1 MVVFVCYP
9 CGSIIIPL
17 SGWLA
22 DAKFGNYK
30 VFIVGAVLLFISAV
44 MNCLFMILEELVLE
58 RDNVLKWVHLCS
70 VSLLSVVGGCA
81 CMATALPLGLDQM
94 PGASSANITSYI
106 AWFVCSF
113 FISSLLME
121 VLSLLKRYCLDE
133 HIKSSFSLVLALFYS
148 LCIGLTLISNF
159 DFLCRTTHGIILY
172 CWYKC
177 WVGSETQ
184 CWFST
189 SMVSSHLILS
199 ENCNMFH
206 WISPVLCC
214 GSLVQDES
222 ER

>member
-1 MVVFVCYP
+1 MKCKYRARWFSSKGAFLVLLWTLLTFSSFIFMLHTVVSIFYLQDDSFNQTEWLFSFV
-9 CGSIIIPL
+9 IIVGLSSFPL

-58 RDNVLKWVHLCS
+58 RDNALKWVHLCS
-70 VSLLSVVGGCA
+70 VSLLSVVDGCA

-133 HIKSSFSLVLALFYS
+133 HIYKIKFLSSFGF
-148 LCIGLTLISNF
+148 
-159 DFLCRTTHGIILY
+159 IL
-172 CWYKC
+172 
-177 WVGSETQ
+177 
-184 CWFST
+184 
-189 SMVSSHLILS
+189 
-199 ENCNMFH
+199 
-206 WISPVLCC
+206 
-214 GSLVQDES
+214 
-222 ER
+222 